1 MAAGAGRGSVRV
13 PSWWRGCRGER
24 GPGGG
29 DLGQP
34 QPGSGPAGGQPDRA
48 CRPVIA
54 GEGGSGGG
62 DRGRRDHATPQF
74 GGEAGVQRGFAARR
88 GEPEQHRGGDGGA
101 GGEHPVAGE
110 LGHQAGQVLGAG
122 VVFEEELRLGRAG
135 GDSLVPAAVGVGA
148 GQVAPQRGAAPFGP
162 PGHQARAGGAAG
174 AGGQGGEERVGPG
187 GMGEAGGDCD
197 GQGAVA
203 AVAELGGGDGVFG
216 GEHLGAG
223 GAEDEVPGRGP
234 GDDQGPEPVDDLV
247 LVEGEQ
253 PGGGGAGG
261 AERELGDLGG
271 GWHAVLPDH
280 ARQPAVPA
288 VRRRSAS
295 WERGIRWGGHGRWI
309 LSLVGGGS
317 EAGLARRRGP
327 PADWLLLGVGHVV
340 AGERRGS
347 PGAGP
352 GWGGG
357 SGTRPAGRAARRMRS
372 ARPGAPACSGW
383 VRRSNPAGAVPAATV
398 AQLNVHWGEIVALV
412 LLTGAAAFFAA
423 SETALISLSR
433 IHARAVVERGI
444 KQGPTILR
452 LVEQRNKVL
461 TTILVGNTIVLLAAQ
476 SLATALFIEL
486 EIPQAALWSTVLM
499 TTVMLLFGEIIP
511 KTVAVSDA
519 ERWALRLTPLL
530 RRIAFVLNPLA
541 SAALAVTSAV
551 VRVLRLAPLS
561 RGPFIT
567 EEDIRTLVDVG
578 AEQKVLEEQE
588 RDLIHSIIEFGD
600 TIAREV
606 MTPRPD
612 MVCVEVTQPPTRA
625 LDLVIAEG
633 YSKLPVFEDT
643 IDNIIGVVH
652 DRELLISLANG
663 TIG

>member
-1 MAAGAGRGSVRV
+1 
-13 PSWWRGCRGER
+13 
-24 GPGGG
+24 
-29 DLGQP
+29 
-34 QPGSGPAGGQPDRA
+34 
-48 CRPVIA
+48 
-54 GEGGSGGG
+54 
-62 DRGRRDHATPQF
+62 
-74 GGEAGVQRGFAARR
+74 
-88 GEPEQHRGGDGGA
+88 
-101 GGEHPVAGE
+101 
-110 LGHQAGQVLGAG
+110 
-122 VVFEEELRLGRAG
+122 
-135 GDSLVPAAVGVGA
+135 
-148 GQVAPQRGAAPFGP
+148 
-162 PGHQARAGGAAG
+162 
-174 AGGQGGEERVGPG
+174 
-187 GMGEAGGDCD
+187 
-197 GQGAVA
+197 
-203 AVAELGGGDGVFG
+203 
-216 GEHLGAG
+216 
-223 GAEDEVPGRGP
+223 
-234 GDDQGPEPVDDLV
+234 
-247 LVEGEQ
+247 
-253 PGGGGAGG
+253 
-261 AERELGDLGG
+261 
-271 GWHAVLPDH
+271 
-280 ARQPAVPA
+280 
-288 VRRRSAS
+288 
-295 WERGIRWGGHGRWI
+295 
-309 LSLVGGGS
+309 
-317 EAGLARRRGP
+317 
-327 PADWLLLGVGHVV
+327 
-340 AGERRGS
+340 
-347 PGAGP
+347 
-352 GWGGG
+352 
-357 SGTRPAGRAARRMRS
+357 
-372 ARPGAPACSGW
+372 
-383 VRRSNPAGAVPAATV
+383 VPAATV

-433 IHARAVVERGI
+433 IHARAMVERGI

-530 RRIAFVLNPLA
+530 RRVAFVLNPLA

-663 TIG
+663 TIGSVPMRSLMRPVMHVPESKRVSELLREMQRAKMSLAIVVDEYGGTAGLVTMEDLLEEIVGEIRDEHDEGEEEPIVMIAPDESVVDAGMNIEDVNERLGTHLPHEEFETIGGYTVGLFGRLPREGEEIAAGDGVKLRVERTRGKRILRVRVLTNGKAHAHEQASGENGVHAV